1 MEPFWSLKLNG
12 VEDQLLLLLKRYL
25 ENQKQRVILNSQIS
39 EGTKTMSAVPQE
51 SALGPL
57 SFSIYINDFPDEI
70 NSLCK
75 IFEDDASIFSKV
87 DDIHKSTSKLNNNL
101 EKISYWA
108 YQWLCSLIQVLPDT
122 LKKLFSLQKQ
132 VQITYNIH
140 LSNLTI
146 MKLLHFHIKS
156 TLELL

>member
-108 YQWLCSLIQVLPDT
+108 YQ
-122 LKKLFSLQKQ
+122 
-132 VQITYNIH
+132 
-140 LSNLTI
+140 
-146 MKLLHFHIKS
+146 
-156 TLELL
+156 